1 VRFLNLLE
9 YSALERPEQQWL
21 WEGIIPKPG
30 MTVFVGMPWE
40 GKSFIALQIAFAMG
54 QGRGELFGK
63 KVVPGKVW
71 YLQLD
76 TSELLWRE
84 RLTIMASLGVDIGGD
99 VVMLHPD
106 DTHPLDICTGEGQAW
121 VKACLA
127 DIKPSLTI
135 IDVLLEIHNKDEN
148 SNSEMKQVNTALASC
163 FPQQAYL
170 LIHHTRKIPL
180 DIEDPDP
187 RIFGRGA
194 SALMGKA
201 DTAMILHNRK
211 LRVTSRAGKAE
222 FKLNQKENWTGLWE
236 LR

>member
-1 VRFLNLLE
+1 MRFLNLLE
-9 YSALERPEQQWL
+9 YASLERPEQQWL

-30 MTVFVGMPWE
+30 MSVLVGMPFE
-40 GKSFIALQIAFAMG
+40 GKSFLALQIAFAMG
-54 QGRGELFGK
+54 QGRGDLFGK
-63 KVVPGKVW
+63 KIIPGKVW

-84 RLTIMASLGVDIGGD
+84 RLVNIAEHGIPIEGNIA
-99 VVMLHPD
+99 MLHPD
-106 DTHPLDICTGEGQAW
+106 DTHPLDICSGDGQAW
-121 VKACLA
+121 VKHCLA

-135 IDVLLEIHNKDEN
+135 IDVLREIHTKDEN
-148 SNSEMKQVNTALASC
+148 DNTQVKELNDALASC

-170 LIHHTRKIPL
+170 LVHHTRKIPM
-180 DIEDPDP
+180 DVEDPDP

-211 LRVTSRAGKAE
+211 LRVTSRAGKSE
-222 FKLNQKENWTGLWE
+222 FRLNQRENWTGLWE